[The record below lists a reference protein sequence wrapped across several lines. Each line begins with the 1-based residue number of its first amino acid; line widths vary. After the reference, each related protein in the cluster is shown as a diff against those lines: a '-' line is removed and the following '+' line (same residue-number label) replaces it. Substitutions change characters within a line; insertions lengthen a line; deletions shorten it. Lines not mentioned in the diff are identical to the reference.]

1 VRFKDKVVAITGAS
15 RGFGSA
21 FARQFAAEGAAVS
34 ISARDEELLM
44 QVAAEIE
51 ERGGKA
57 LWVKCDVTDKND
69 ISAFAD
75 ATLNHF
81 GHVDILINNAGAI
94 VFAPVME
101 TTDEIWNF
109 MMETNLNSARRVTQ
123 AFLPSML
130 ERGSGRIVFISSN
143 SAKRAYVNDSAYAAS
158 KAGML
163 QFARTLANE
172 VGKKGIDVFC
182 ICPGLVAETDLGE
195 AVVVD
200 HMTDPDRPFG
210 GNRERFWE
218 WANSV
223 SPKGAWPTV
232 KQMVDITTFLASD
245 EATVLHGTAISLDHG
260 YTDW

>member
-1 VRFKDKVVAITGAS
+1 MRFTAKVVAITGAS
-15 RGFGSA
+15 RGFGAA
-21 FARQFAAEGAAVS
+21 FARQFAAEGAVLS
-34 ISARDEELLM
+34 LCARD
-44 QVAAEIE
+44 
-51 ERGGKA
+51 GKA
-57 LWVKCDVTDKND
+57 LQELASGIAQTGGQALTVECDVTKKED
-69 ISAFAD
+69 IVGYARQTFER
-75 ATLNHF
+75 L

-94 VFAPVME
+94 VFAPVMQ
-101 TTDEIWNF
+101 TTDEIWDF

-130 ERGSGRIVFISSN
+130 ERGSGKIIFISSN

-172 VGKKGIDVFC
+172 VGKKGIDVFA
-182 ICPGLVAETDLGE
+182 ICPGLVADTDLGD

-200 HMTDPDRPFG
+200 HMNDPARPFG
-210 GNRERFWE
+210 GDRKKFWE

-223 SPKGAWPTV
+223 SPKGVWPTV
-232 KQMVDITTFLASD
+232 KQMVDITTYLASD
-245 EATVLHGTAISLDHG
+245 EATALHGTAISLDHG